1 MRTLDVALGER
12 SYPIHIGAGLLRRA
26 GALLAPL
33 LPRPRAVIVSNPVVA
48 ALWLD
53 PLRASLAAAGI
64 DAEADPH
71 SRRRNAQD
79 AGRRCTTS

>member
-1 MRTLDVALGER
+1 MPKRTLDVALGER
-12 SYPIHIGAGLLRRA
+12 SYPIHVGAGLIAEA

-53 PLRASLAAAGI
+53 PLRTSPRGGR
-64 DAEADPH
+64 D
-71 SRRRNAQD
+71 RRRDRSSFPMAKRT
-79 AGRRCTTS
+79 RRWRR